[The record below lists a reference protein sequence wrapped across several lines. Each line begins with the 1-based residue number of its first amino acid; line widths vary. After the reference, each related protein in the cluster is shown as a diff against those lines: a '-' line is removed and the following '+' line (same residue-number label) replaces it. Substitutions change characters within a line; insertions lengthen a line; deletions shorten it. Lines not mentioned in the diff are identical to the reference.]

1 MNKEKDTDVAKY
13 LNSQGALVVE
23 PSNAFFSVIQNCLVS
38 YGMDSKKI
46 IMANT
51 YKDAVAMLKDE
62 KPRILIT
69 EYMIGKNFGLS
80 LIDLHDEM
88 YDSFSR
94 IAIMVTKESSDN
106 AVAEAAE
113 EQLDAFVVKPFS
125 GADFQKRFIEVVK
138 RKMYPSKYLNRI
150 REGKEKIKAKNF
162 PDAIAIFQE
171 AKAMNPTPTLACY
184 YLGECYLSQNE
195 LTLARKEF
203 SEGRKHNSLHYKC
216 LTGEFDCLM
225 QEKRYKE
232 AYNLVEL
239 IRKHY
244 PVTSVR
250 LGKFFIAAVYTEHFE
265 DMMVLY
271 EMYTNLDFRPNELVG
286 LVSIALI
293 TAGRFNIRTK
303 DMGTAFKYFELAA
316 NVTGRKVETLEK
328 VIEEYLKIE
337 DIHTAERFFKLIRG
351 DDIGSAKYI
360 QLNFK
365 IGVNMIAPEAALE
378 MGRKIVIE
386 GNSTPEVTKRVVRL
400 ALETGKSTLAESL
413 IIKGAQAHPEIRKEL
428 YEMLEGKSE

>member
-1 MNKEKDTDVAKY
+1 MNRDKDTDVAKF

-23 PSNAFFSVIQNCLVS
+23 PSNAFFSVIQSCLVS

-51 YKDAVAMLKDE
+51 YKDAVAILKEE

-80 LIDLHDEM
+80 LIDMHDEM
-88 YDSFSR
+88 YDAFSR
-94 IAIMVTKESSDN
+94 IAIVVTKESSDN

-113 EQLDAFVVKPFS
+113 EQLDAFIVKPFS

-138 RKMYPSKYLNRI
+138 RKMYPSEYLNRI
-150 REGKEKIKAKNF
+150 RDGKEKIKSKNL
-162 PDAIAIFQE
+162 PEAVVIFNE
-171 AKAMNPTPTLACY
+171 AKKLSQTPTLACY
-184 YLGECYLSQNE
+184 YLGECYLNQNE
-195 LTLARKEF
+195 LVSARKEF
-203 SEGRKHNSLHYKC
+203 AEGRKYNSLHYKC

-232 AYNLVEL
+232 AYTLVEL

-250 LGKFFIAAVYTEHFE
+250 LGKFFIAAVCTEHFE
-265 DMMVLY
+265 DMMLFY
-271 EMYTNLDFRPNELVG
+271 EMFTNLDYRPPELIG
-286 LVSIALI
+286 LVSLALL
-293 TAGRFNIRTK
+293 TAGRYNIRNK
-303 DMGTAFKYFELAA
+303 DLETAIKHFELAS
-316 NVTGRKVETLEK
+316 NVTGRSVETLEK
-328 VIEEYLKIE
+328 IIEEWLKIE
-337 DIHTAERFFKLIRG
+337 DINTAERFFKLIRG
-351 DDIGSAKYI
+351 DDVGSAKHI

-365 IGVNMIAPEAALE
+365 IGVHMITPEAALE
-378 MGRKIVIE
+378 MGRKIVVE
-386 GNSTPEVTKRVVRL
+386 GNSTPEVTKRVVKL
-400 ALETGKSTLAESL
+400 AIDTGKATLAESL

-428 YEMLEGKSE
+428 YDMLEGQSK